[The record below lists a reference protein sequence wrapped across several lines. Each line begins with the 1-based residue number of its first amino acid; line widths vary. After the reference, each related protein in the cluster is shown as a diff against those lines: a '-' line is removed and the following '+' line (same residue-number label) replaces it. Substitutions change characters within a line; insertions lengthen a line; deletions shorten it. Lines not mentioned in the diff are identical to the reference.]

1 MRSSKGIRIGA
12 GALAAGLALLL
23 TSCSD
28 GDAEVSV
35 PDAPDGWV
43 RVEAGRLTVAVPSDW
58 VGLETADDLWS
69 HAWTDS
75 ADSAE
80 ATVIL
85 VAAPE
90 LGTQGAEQG
99 LDTFVAGAQVGGT
112 PGYASTSRSRPVETD
127 TLEIERN
134 DYTYSAGEATNDG
147 VFWSVADPRDEHTI
161 GLQLTGVDLSDDLIA
176 TVQDSI
182 RVLPEEG

>member
-1 MRSSKGIRIGA
+1 MRSTTGFRVGA
-12 GALAAGLALLL
+12 GVLAAGLALLL
-23 TSCSD
+23 TACSD
-28 GDAEVSV
+28 GGAQVSV

-58 VGLETADDLWS
+58 VELETADAMWS
-69 HAWTDS
+69 QAWSDA
-75 ADSAE
+75 ADTSQ

-90 LGTQGAEQG
+90 LGTDGAAQG
-99 LDTFVAGAQVGGT
+99 LDTFVAGAQMGGT
-112 PGYASTSRSRPVETD
+112 PGYVSTGRSRPVETD
-127 TLEIERN
+127 TLEVERN
-134 DYTYSAGEATNDG
+134 DYTYTAGDATNDG

-161 GLQLTGVDLSDDLIA
+161 GLQLTGADLSADVIA

-182 RVLPEEG
+182 RVLPQEG